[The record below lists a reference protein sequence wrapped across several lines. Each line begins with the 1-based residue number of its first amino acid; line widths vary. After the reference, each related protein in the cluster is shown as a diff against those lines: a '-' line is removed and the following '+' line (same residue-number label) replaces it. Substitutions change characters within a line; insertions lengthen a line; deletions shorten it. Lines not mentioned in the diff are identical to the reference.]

1 MLANGLSMIPYSLW
15 VNFTT
20 LYFVEAQHL
29 TLVRAAWYAWIP
41 PVLAA
46 AGGLAGGWLSLR
58 WIHFGLKPP
67 AARRRVCLV
76 AAVLA
81 LVTAAVPAAPNPAL
95 AALGISISF
104 FAVAAF
110 SVNMYSLPLDVFG
123 GARAAFA
130 VSFLTASA
138 GASGFLSPAFGWLID
153 RHGYAPVTGIAAL
166 APLAAWAV
174 LYTARDTA

>member
-1 MLANGLSMIPYSLW
+1 MIGYSLW

-20 LYFVEAQHL
+20 LYFVDAQHL
-29 TLVRAAWYAWIP
+29 TLAQAAWYAWIP

-46 AGGLAGGWLSLR
+46 AGGLAGGWFSLR

-67 AARRRVCLV
+67 AARFRVCLV
-76 AAVLA
+76 AAVLSLA
-81 LVTAAVPAAPNPAL
+81 TAAVPAAPNAAL
-95 AALGISISF
+95 AALGISLSF

-110 SVNMYSLPLDVFG
+110 SVNMYHCRSMSS
-123 GARAAFA
+123 AASRAAFA

-166 APLAAWAV
+166 APLAACAV
-174 LYTARDTA
+174 LYAAEDSA